1 MLQVG
6 LIFPGQGSQYVGMG
20 KWLLENYSEARP
32 IFEEANEELNF
43 DIKTLCMEGS
53 LAELSQTKNAQPAI
67 LTVSTIAHHFYMSE
81 VGIKPKFVAG
91 HSLGEYSALVAAGSL
106 EFNSA
111 LQIVR
116 QRGLFMEE
124 ASSDKVGSMFSV
136 TGVEK
141 EWIEHLCEKISTI
154 NAPVNIACYNTSK
167 QYIISTHRHSA
178 PKLLDVLDRNHVSY
192 MPLNVSGPFHSP
204 LMHGAADKLS
214 PILNQ
219 FSFQNWHTPIISNVT
234 GRPYHSSN
242 KIKNGLLLQMTRPVM
257 WESSIRFMFER
268 KVDVLI
274 ELGPQSILKKMTKD
288 ISVQLEAYAFDNYQD
303 LSRFQNGRMRLYRS
317 SVFINLC
324 LAIVVSTPSS
334 NKSQNKYEADVL
346 CGIRKLK
353 QMNEE
358 LQESGTFL
366 TPEQM
371 REAYR
376 LVYYIL
382 QTKEVSEEELS
393 STVNELECFF

>member
-32 IFEEANEELNF
+32 IFEEANEQLNF

-53 LAELSQTKNAQPAI
+53 LVELSQTKNAQPAI
-67 LTVSTIAHHFYMSE
+67 LIVSTIAHHFYMSE
-81 VGIKPKFVAG
+81 FGIKPKFVAG
-91 HSLGEYSALVAAGSL
+91 HSLGEYSALVAAGAL
-106 EFNSA
+106 EFKSA

-116 QRGLFMEE
+116 QRGLIMEE
-124 ASSDKVGSMFSV
+124 ASSGKVGSMFSV

-141 EWIEHLCEKISTI
+141 ERIEQLCEKISTVH
-154 NAPVNIACYNTSK
+154 APVNIACYNTSK
-167 QYIISTHRHSA
+167 QYVVSTHRHSA
-178 PKLLDVLDRNHVSY
+178 PKLLDVLERNHVSY

-214 PILNQ
+214 TILSQ
-219 FSFQNWHTPIISNVT
+219 FSFRNWHTPIISNVT

-242 KIKNGLLLQMTRPVM
+242 KIKNGLLLQMTSPVM

-274 ELGPQSILKKMTKD
+274 ELGPQSVLKKMTKD
-288 ISVQLEAYAFDNYQD
+288 IPVQLDAYAFDNYQD
-303 LSRFQNGRMRLYRS
+303 LSRFQNGRMPLYRS
-317 SVFINLC
+317 TVFINLC
-324 LAIVVSTPSS
+324 LAIVVSTPNN
-334 NKSQNKYEADVL
+334 NKSQNKYEVDVL
-346 CGIRKLK
+346 CRIRKLK

-393 STVNELECFF
+393 STMNELECFF